1 MPELLLGI
9 DVGTSFVKAVLA
21 APDGR
26 VVASAQT
33 AYPTHRPRPGWA
45 EQNPADWWQGV
56 VDVTRQV
63 TAGHA
68 GAVTAIGVSGQGC
81 AVTLVD
87 THGAVLHPAIIWMDT
102 RAEPQ
107 SKRLRQSC
115 GAQVVQLNGKSPAP
129 YNADPTLM
137 WLHEH
142 RPDLIDQAA
151 CSLTTTGYVN
161 FRLTGA
167 MATNVSDASILFA
180 FDLARGDWSQDLI
193 DAFGLP
199 ARLYPRVAPC
209 QQVIGRLTPAAAADL
224 GLPAGIPVIAGG
236 EDTSSAGL
244 ALGAVRPGMA
254 FLSLGTAGT
263 IYATEGRPLIHPQL
277 LTFLHVLDGQ
287 SLVGG
292 SMAAI
297 GAALAWL
304 RNALGAQEE
313 YAALTALAEQSPPG
327 AGNLIF
333 LPYLSGELQP
343 LNDGYARGVFFG
355 LNMSTGKADLVR
367 AVLEGA
373 AYAIAHNLELA
384 EEISAPEIEID
395 RGFDG
400 LGGFS
405 RIKQEE
411 KSAEIR
417 RIRPIR
423 GLSEPAIHEIL
434 ATGGPTRS
442 PLWCQIIAD
451 VCNRPLRVMADSGG
465 APLGNAL
472 LAGAGIG
479 LIDELAA
486 VAEGTTQVQQRF
498 TPDAARH
505 EHYRRLFAIY
515 KQLYPNLKDLYA
527 ELARL

>member
-1 MPELLLGI
+1 MPDLLLGI

-26 VVASAQT
+26 VVASAQA

-63 TAGHA
+63 MAATE
-68 GAVTAIGVSGQGC
+68 GAVAAIGVSGQGC
-81 AVTLVD
+81 AVTLVG
-87 THGAVLHPAIIWMDT
+87 TNGAVLHPAIIWMDT

-107 SKRLRQSC
+107 SERLRQNC
-115 GAQVVQLNGKSPAP
+115 GALVVQINGKSPAP

-137 WLHEH
+137 WLQEH
-142 RPDLIDQAA
+142 RPDLVDQTA
-151 CSLTTTGYVN
+151 CSLTTTGYIN
-161 FRLTGA
+161 FRLTGE
-167 MATNVSDASILFA
+167 MVTNVSDASILFA
-180 FDLARGDWSQDLI
+180 FDLARGDWSKALI
-193 DAFGLP
+193 ESFGLP
-199 ARLYPRVAPC
+199 ERLYPRVAPC
-209 QQVIGRLTPAAAADL
+209 QQVIGRLTAGAAADL
-224 GLPAGIPVIAGG
+224 ELPPGIPVIAGG

-263 IYATEGRPLIHPQL
+263 IYATEARPLIHPQL

-304 RNALGAQEE
+304 RNALGAQED
-313 YAALTALAEQSPPG
+313 YTALTALAEQSSPG

-355 LNMSTGKADLVR
+355 LDMSTGKADLVR

-384 EEISAPEIEID
+384 EEISAPRETID

-405 RIKQEE
+405 RIEQEE

-417 RIRPIR
+417 RIRQIR

-442 PLWCQIIAD
+442 ALWCQIIAD
-451 VCNRPLRVMADSGG
+451 VCNRPLRVLAESGG

-479 LIDELAA
+479 LIDDLAM
-486 VAEGTTQVQQRF
+486 VAERMAQVQQRF
-498 TPDAARH
+498 EPDANRH

-515 KQLYPNLKDLYA
+515 KQLYPNLRDLYA
-527 ELARL
+527 ELARA